1 MLKLFGTL
9 SVSFSDK
16 KDSLLQ
22 CDGFD
27 TSFNLSQYLIVS
39 INALIARGK
48 RPVSPIADI
57 FVVYLLAPIMYLQ
70 NLIWTFSGIKPS
82 YNSSNLYVE
91 SFPNIK
97 SEMRSF
103 KSNENIHKKEGGS
116 YYVVSA
122 NKAS

>member
-27 TSFNLSQYLIVS
+27 TSFNLSQCLIVS

-48 RPVSPIADI
+48 RPVSPLADI
-57 FVVYLLAPIMYLQ
+57 FVVYLLALIMYLQ
-70 NLIWTFSGIKPS
+70 NLVWTFSGIKSS

-91 SFPNIK
+91 SFPKCLSTFIMYGLQT
-97 SEMRSF
+97 SQQ
-103 KSNENIHKKEGGS
+103 
-116 YYVVSA
+116 
-122 NKAS
+122 